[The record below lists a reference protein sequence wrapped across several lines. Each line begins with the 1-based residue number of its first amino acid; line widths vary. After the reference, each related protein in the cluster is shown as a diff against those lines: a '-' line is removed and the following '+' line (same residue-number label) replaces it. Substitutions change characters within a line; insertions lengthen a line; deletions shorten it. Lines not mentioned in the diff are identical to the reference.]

1 MANDL
6 FIEFRRKKY
15 IQMNF
20 SKEELHR
27 INFDKRMDDLKHDL
41 KEALDD
47 KNMPADQK
55 QKLRNINMMELENT
69 LRKVKEP

>member
-20 SKEELHR
+20 TRDELHR
-27 INFDKRMDDLKHDL
+27 INFEKRMDDLKNDL

-47 KNMPADQK
+47 KSTPTDQK
-55 QKLRNINMMELENT
+55 LKLRNINMKELEET